1 MYISHCL
8 VWWNCG
14 KNQLK
19 RKKTSSKN
27 SSAKNTIMGKA
38 VQKKYYN
45 GQGAKNKSLNQG
57 SNKRD
62 EFKTGCERITAQTQ
76 FSSVQ

>member
-1 MYISHCL
+1 MYNSRCV
-8 VWWNCG
+8 VWCCG
-14 KNQLK
+14 RSIKQVKDKQQKEQFKN
-19 RKKTSSKN
+19 
-27 SSAKNTIMGKA
+27 
-38 VQKKYYN
+38 YYN
-45 GQGAKNKSLNQG
+45 GQGTKNKSLNQG